1 MAASETTLHGPHS
14 SCASVLAVRHF
25 WRCNPFRRAEG
36 ARPAFL
42 SRNTP
47 GTAALSKP
55 LMAPCRK
62 HTLKGGCY
70 GWKGAPKS
78 IKEGPFSPIQIP
90 PFQHLL
96 TFSHLFTQSRLSLTY
111 TPTLIPTLPHTHT
124 PISHRAFH
132 LLDLIHNQVDI
143 IYDYDASILILKH
156 VDLIV
161 HHAPPPWSSSSLTA
175 VWVHHQEVGSY
186 YEQGPDLSKGLTPD
200 STSTSHQHGPCPPPR
215 LQCRG
220 RDKVCLADA
229 ISAFRYFAAMLRIF
243 AAMMDDA
250 ALRLCGTEVPRHG
263 IHPD

>member
-1 MAASETTLHGPHS
+1 MWS
-14 SCASVLAVRHF
+14 SRDCQAL

-55 LMAPCRK
+55 LIAPCRK

-70 GWKGAPKS
+70 GWKGAPEKH
-78 IKEGPFSPIQIP
+78 KRRPFLAHPDT
-90 PFQHLL
+90 PFPTSSHIL
-96 TFSHLFTQSRLSLTY
+96 TSL
-111 TPTLIPTLPHTHT
+111 HTE
-124 PISHRAFH
+124 SAFH

-161 HHAPPPWSSSSLTA
+161 YHAPPPWSSSSLTA
-175 VWVHHQEVGSY
+175 VWVHHQQVGSY

-200 STSTSHQHGPCPPPR
+200 STSTSHQHGPWPTPR

-229 ISAFRYFAAMLRIF
+229 ISAF
-243 AAMMDDA
+243 DA

-263 IHPD
+263 IHPDR